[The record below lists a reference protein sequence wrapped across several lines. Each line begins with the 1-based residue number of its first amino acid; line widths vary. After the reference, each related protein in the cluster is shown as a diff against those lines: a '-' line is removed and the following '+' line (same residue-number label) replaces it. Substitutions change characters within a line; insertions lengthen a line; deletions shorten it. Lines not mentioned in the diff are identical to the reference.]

1 MTTYELLARPDAGT
15 WGAFLDHWGAPPR
28 RGGDRARGE
37 PVLPVPAL
45 LGEFHSTIP
54 RVQANHLVPLDQ
66 LEVDGGMAIVY
77 YEEQGVFLW
86 ALREE
91 DLAADDP
98 PVWGRYAEPDD
109 PWRVQ
114 APALSLF
121 LTQIV
126 VLDAV
131 FGCFGGGGLGTHS
144 QVPRA
149 QAERVLA
156 PLAPLPWAPWSWP
169 PQEGR
174 FLAGDR
180 AVGFLTCEEAE
191 GEAWCSAW
199 VAGLDA
205 QALAPFLPL
214 ATSDDWVWFD
224 GD

>member
-1 MTTYELLARPDAGT
+1 MTTSELLARPGT
-15 WGAFLDHWGAPPR
+15 WRAFAEHWGAGAR
-28 RGGDRARGE
+28 RDAREAVEAAVG
-37 PVLPVPAL
+37 VPAL
-45 LGEFHSTIP
+45 LREFHGAGPAVRT
-54 RVQANHLVPLDQ
+54 NHLVPLAR
-66 LEVDGGMAIVY
+66 LEVAEGMVAVMH
-77 YEEQGVFLW
+77 EEQGVFLW
-86 ALREE
+86 ALRAE

-98 PVWGRYAEPDD
+98 PVWGRYAEPND

-131 FGCFGGGGLGTHS
+131 FGCFGGGGVGTHS

-149 QAERVLA
+149 HAERVLA
-156 PLAPLPWAPWSWP
+156 PLVPLPWAPWSWP

-180 AVGFLTCEEAE
+180 AVGFLTCDEAD
-191 GEAWCSAW
+191 GESWCSAW